1 MYIYDT
7 HIRYISTRI
16 YLLLLQFIEAAN
28 LEQTTLLENPVLYHE
43 AWQQL
48 CKSK

>member
-1 MYIYDT
+1 MN
-7 HIRYISTRI
+7 
-16 YLLLLQFIEAAN
+16 IEADN
-28 LEQTTLLENPVLYHE
+28 LEQNTKTIDPVLYHE

>member
-1 MYIYDT
+1 MLFQY
-7 HIRYISTRI
+7 
-16 YLLLLQFIEAAN
+16 IEAAN
-28 LEQTTLLENPVLYHE
+28 LEEETKHKDPVLYHE

>member
-1 MYIYDT
+1 MIAYI
-7 HIRYISTRI
+7 IR
-16 YLLLLQFIEAAN
+16 LLLQFIEAAN
-28 LEQTTLLENPVLYHE
+28 LEQSTLSEDPVLYHE